1 MAEPSKLER
10 DRITPEEK
18 LLKIIE
24 NSGAQKAKIQ
34 LGLKAKPLDIKTI
47 TAKLK
52 SFKFNK
58 KEIKNLIKQIN
69 LRLVNKIVTAL
80 CGLLTIF
87 WLFDFIRVGS
97 SLKNRFERVMQT
109 PTASAAQEIAVLIPA
124 VNLGEVLIQAK
135 KRNMFTLLPAPTKAE
150 GSAAQETV
158 QKVTNLKLVGILW
171 SSNPQAMIENSTDQR
186 TSLLSAGEK
195 LGDIT
200 IKKIFRDKVIL
211 EINGEEQEL
220 R

>member
-97 SLKNRFERVMQT
+97 SLKNRFERVIQI

-158 QKVTNLKLVGILW
+158 QKVTNLKLVGIIW
-171 SSNPQAMIENSTDQR
+171 SNNPQAMIENSTDQR
-186 TSLLSAGEK
+186 TSLLSTGEK